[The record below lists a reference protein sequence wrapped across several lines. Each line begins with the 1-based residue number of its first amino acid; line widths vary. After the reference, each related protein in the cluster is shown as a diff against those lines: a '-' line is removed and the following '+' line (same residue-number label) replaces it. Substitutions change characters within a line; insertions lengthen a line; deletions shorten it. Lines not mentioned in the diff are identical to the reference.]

1 MKRTAKLSRYD
12 KLVNWLENEHN
23 DVFLQW
29 SQITA
34 ILDKKLEMAHLESI
48 KRKAKYERE
57 RWEENKT
64 KMQAFLDSEE
74 SNEMS
79 EDMKKVIQI
88 NLDIVGKEVNGEIV
102 EPYQAWDAIRAIM
115 RYQSYNPIRHGG
127 GME

>member
-1 MKRTAKLSRYD
+1 MKRTAKISRYG

-34 ILDKKLEMAHLESI
+34 ILDRKLEVANLESI
-48 KRKAKYERE
+48 ERKAKYERE

-79 EDMKKVIQI
+79 EDMKKVIQF

-102 EPYQAWDAIRAIM
+102 EPYQAWDAIRALM
-115 RYQSYNPIRHGG
+115 KYQPYNPIRHGG

>member
-1 MKRTAKLSRYD
+1 MNRTAKLSRYG

-34 ILDKKLEMAHLESI
+34 ILDRKLEVANLESI
-48 KRKAKYERE
+48 ERKAKHERE

-79 EDMKKVIQI
+79 EDMKKVIQF

-102 EPYQAWDAIRAIM
+102 EPYQAWDAIRALM
-115 RYQSYNPIRHGG
+115 KYQPYNPIRHGG

>member
-1 MKRTAKLSRYD
+1 MKRTAKISRYG

-34 ILDKKLEMAHLESI
+34 ILDRKLEVAKLESI
-48 KRKAKYERE
+48 ERKAKHERE

-79 EDMKKVIQI
+79 EDMKKVIQF

-102 EPYQAWDAIRAIM
+102 EPYQAWDAIRALM
-115 RYQSYNPIRHGG
+115 KYQPYNPIRHGG

>member
-1 MKRTAKLSRYD
+1 MNRTAKLSRYG

-34 ILDKKLEMAHLESI
+34 ILDRKLEVANLESI
-48 KRKAKYERE
+48 ERKAKYERE

-79 EDMKKVIQI
+79 EDMKKVIQF

-102 EPYQAWDAIRAIM
+102 EPYQAWDAIRALM
-115 RYQSYNPIRHGG
+115 KYQPYNPIRHGG